1 MNSVTLY
8 SSYVLIIIII
18 ATINLFFL
26 IRLGGALPISFTIP
40 NFLPYLPKSLFAWG
54 IDNTPKILDTPD
66 KNSDQK
72 RDNSNK
78 AKQNLSNEDL
88 DWTVLPPSVW
98 THLLMTRNP
107 KQYWLSTESGQIIE
121 PPRITKASEPALI
134 AITKTKPHEFSRNHR
149 HRHSPKHRKH
159 SQTKVVIATVVQ
171 DQSRSSTTTEIPNVK
186 KTTKLPRSRNPL
198 CYFTALPCAD

>member
-18 ATINLFFL
+18 AMINLFFL
-26 IRLGGALPISFTIP
+26 ISLGEALPISFTIP

-54 IDNTPKILDTPD
+54 IDHTPKILDTRD

-121 PPRITKASEPALI
+121 SPRITKASEPALI
-134 AITKTKPHEFSRNHR
+134 AIAKTKPQEFTRNHR
-149 HRHSPKHRKH
+149 HRHSPKHPKH
-159 SQTKVVIATVVQ
+159 SQTKVVITTVVQ
-171 DQSRSSTTTEIPNVK
+171 DRAQSTTTTEIPIVK